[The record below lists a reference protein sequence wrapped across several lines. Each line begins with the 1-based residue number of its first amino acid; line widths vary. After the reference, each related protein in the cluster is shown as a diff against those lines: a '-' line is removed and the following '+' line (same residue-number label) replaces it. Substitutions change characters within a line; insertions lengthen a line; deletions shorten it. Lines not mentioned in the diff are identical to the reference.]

1 MKLGNFRV
9 FPFCFK
15 FSMLLYFPFTCFS
28 IFCALIS
35 NYLFHLFLFLQLYF
49 PQLYFPFLYFQFP
62 SLSFF
67 ISYSS
72 IFYCSIYHFVCLYFL
87 FICYIFLYFS
97 IFRSLLL
104 NLSVSVFLLSSNSC
118 LFILPGEYI
127 QLGLDRLKRYSD
139 CRMQTYEKSSISSQ

>member
-9 FPFCFK
+9 FLFCFK

-35 NYLFHLFLFLQLYF
+35 IYLFHLFLFLALF
-49 PQLYFPFLYFQFP
+49 SIALFSI
-62 SLSFF
+62 SLFSISFF
-67 ISYSS
+67 IFLYIFYSS

-87 FICYIFLYFS
+87 FFIYLLHL
-97 IFRSLLL
+97 SLFFYLQV
-104 NLSVSVFLLSSNSC
+104 LSLSSNSC

-139 CRMQTYEKSSISSQ
+139 CRLQTYEKSSISSQ